1 MTVLPVLVG
10 GAGTAGAGAVP
21 APADV
26 RPVPE
31 ESLVPGYPLPPVQP
45 YQRGTP
51 DQGMFPPEEGEPGP
65 EPVPA
70 PRDDG
75 SRAQD
80 EPATPGAGYAVP
92 SALIEYVPAGEQIRT
107 RAADAGPRKP
117 GKPGKPGKSGKQRKA
132 RKAGKPGQT
141 TAGKTRK
148 TRKPRRLACSRRTGP
163 YQRNIERYL
172 RLRADGRQSRSDCR
186 AIQRYQ
192 IRIGVYPP
200 SGFAGPTTWKV
211 MTLRWAR
218 KHPYRLRGC
227 PAARGR
233 VVCMDLR
240 RQLLWVRNGKRI
252 VFAPV
257 PVRTGKPG
265 YATRTGWNRVFR
277 RVRHEHSRIYDA
289 PMPFS
294 QYFNGGQAIH
304 GVYDDLYTTS
314 GSHGCVNLT
323 YRDAQRLWTR
333 TRNGDRVYSWGRKP
347 NP

>member
-1 MTVLPVLVG
+1 MTVLPLLVG
-10 GAGTAGAGAVP
+10 GAGTAGAVAVP
-21 APADV
+21 PPDG

-51 DQGMFPPEEGEPGP
+51 DQGMFPPDESADGNRARTEGAERAEE
-65 EPVPA
+65 
-70 PRDDG
+70 R
-75 SRAQD
+75 
-80 EPATPGAGYAVP
+80 ATPGAGHAVP

-107 RAADAGPRKP
+107 RAAAGPRKP
-117 GKPGKPGKSGKQRKA
+117 RKA
-132 RKAGKPGQT
+132 RK
-141 TAGKTRK
+141 
-148 TRKPRRLACSRRTGP
+148 LACSRRTGP

-172 RLRADGRQSRSDCR
+172 RLRADGKQSRSDCR

-192 IRIGVYPP
+192 MRIGIYPH

-227 PAARGR
+227 PTARGR

-240 RQLLWVRNGKRI
+240 RQLLWVKNGKRI

-323 YRDAQRLWTR
+323 YRDAKRLWTR
-333 TRNGDRVYSWGRKP
+333 TRTGDRVYSWGRKP